1 MTEKDLVQLWN
12 DKRSQLTKTQFHSV
26 VAIAVLVIL
35 AVLGDMGA
43 ASQGALI
50 FAAIFLVTVGS
61 LGILTQFAIIR
72 EARSVVEELGKLG
85 NLGPVATNI
94 SRSGGF
100 LTMTQGLMVFFSL
113 AVIAGFVV
121 VVFL

>member
-1 MTEKDLVQLWN
+1 MTEKDLVELWN
-12 DKRSQLTKTQFHSV
+12 DKRAQLTKTQFHSV

-35 AVLGDMGA
+35 AVLGDMGN
-43 ASQGALI
+43 ASGNALI

-113 AVIAGFVV
+113 AVIAGFVLV
-121 VVFL
+121 VLF

>member
-1 MTEKDLVQLWN
+1 MTEKDLVELWN
-12 DKRSQLTKTQFHSV
+12 DKRAQLTKTQFHSV

-100 LTMTQGLMVFFSL
+100 LTMTQGLMVVFSL
-113 AVIAGFVV
+113 AVIAGFAVV
-121 VVFL
+121 VLL